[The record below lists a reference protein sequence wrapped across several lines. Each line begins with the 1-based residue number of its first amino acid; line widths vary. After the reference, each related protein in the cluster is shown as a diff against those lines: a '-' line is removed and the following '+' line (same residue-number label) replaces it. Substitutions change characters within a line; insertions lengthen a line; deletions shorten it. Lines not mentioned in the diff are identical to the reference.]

1 MISGT
6 GAIFVRR
13 YTICSEV
20 CMWATIFFSVIEKPL
35 VTRVLGGPESN
46 ETGSQGRYWV
56 GMLNLCT
63 IAVAITVRSS
73 SNPTSE

>member
-1 MISGT
+1 VERERFLYVGT
-6 GAIFVRR
+6 QFVPKSA
-13 YTICSEV
+13 CGPQF
-20 CMWATIFFSVIEKPL
+20 FFSVIEKPL